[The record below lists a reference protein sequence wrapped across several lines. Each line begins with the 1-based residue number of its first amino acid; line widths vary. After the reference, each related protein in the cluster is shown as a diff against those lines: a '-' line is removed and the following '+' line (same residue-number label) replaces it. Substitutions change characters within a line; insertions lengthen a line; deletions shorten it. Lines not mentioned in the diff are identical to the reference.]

1 MPDEMPSTTS
11 TPLQTGADGNATD
24 AAADADAAAATTEDE
39 DDGGDQDEDDAD
51 ASTVADSKNLG
62 IVIGSVVAALL
73 VVILAAILV
82 IRIQRNGDDKQLP
95 ASGGG
100 GGGGDN
106 VVVNHAYDHAYGD
119 RTLSVSD
126 YQVPNIPRMGGKGVG
141 GSTRSAIDRPG
152 YDSAFGG
159 DDANYDVPAEVDTGN
174 GNGDGNAYSDAG
186 LTPEQSVVQSLAA
199 DVPKTVAYTWEPGQA
214 AAAHGAS
221 NGEGQ
226 FDFTRRGTYLE
237 PGQHVSG
244 SGDGQFDF
252 TRRGTYLEPGQHVA
266 GSGDG
271 QFDFTRRGTYLEPG
285 QHVSGTSMPGVDD
298 EEDGPSYATP
308 MADDGPGS
316 AVSFDPLYADA
327 PTNLQTVSGSGG
339 GGEVAEYAYQGL
351 GELGGTD
358 GSTASEPR
366 YVEPMSGVYVTPASK
381 DGAGSLYA
389 EAEEFFG
396 EASTDTDAGGGA
408 ASRKSSLS
416 GIEHTSRPLA
426 RKASTY
432 AGFGG
437 ADADDQP
444 QPSADALARKASTY
458 AGFSG
463 AGNDSTVVADM
474 GDGTVWEG
482 DESEEDEEA

>member
-100 GGGGDN
+100 GGDDN

-159 DDANYDVPAEVDTGN
+159 DDANYDVPAEVDAGNGN

-244 SGDGQFDF
+244 
-252 TRRGTYLEPGQHVA
+252 
-266 GSGDG
+266 
-271 QFDFTRRGTYLEPG
+271 
-285 QHVSGTSMPGVDD
+285 TSMPGVDD

-327 PTNLQTVSGSGG
+327 PSNLQTVSGSGG
-339 GGEVAEYAYQGL
+339 GGEVAEYAYQGF

>member
-1 MPDEMPSTTS
+1 MPSTTS

-39 DDGGDQDEDDAD
+39 DGGGDQDEDDAD

-82 IRIQRNGDDKQLP
+82 IRIQRNGDGKQLP

-106 VVVNHAYDHAYGD
+106 VVVNHAYDHAHGG

-237 PGQHVSG
+237 PGQHV
-244 SGDGQFDF
+244 
-252 TRRGTYLEPGQHVA
+252 A

-308 MADDGPGS
+308 MA
-316 AVSFDPLYADA
+316 
-327 PTNLQTVSGSGG
+327 
-339 GGEVAEYAYQGL
+339 
-351 GELGGTD
+351 
-358 GSTASEPR
+358 
-366 YVEPMSGVYVTPASK
+366 
-381 DGAGSLYA
+381 
-389 EAEEFFG
+389 
-396 EASTDTDAGGGA
+396 STDTDVGGGA